1 MIFTIEKI
9 FDFDIK
15 IVWNTV
21 TNLKKYHWRSDISR
35 VNVINEKEFVE
46 ITQSGYLTTFKII
59 KEEKYKYWEFKV
71 DNSNMKGIWKGEFLT
86 ENGKTKVKFVENLK
100 AKKVWLITILKIYVK
115 RQQKIYMRDL
125 EKYLY
130 ENSKN

>member
-59 KEEKYKYWEFKV
+59 KEEKYKYWER
-71 DNSNMKGIWKGEFLT
+71 
-86 ENGKTKVKFVENLK
+86 
-100 AKKVWLITILKIYVK
+100 KIA
-115 RQQKIYMRDL
+115 
-125 EKYLY
+125 
-130 ENSKN
+130 N

>member
-1 MIFTIEKI
+1 M
-9 FDFDIK
+9 
-15 IVWNTV
+15 WNTV

-100 AKKVWLITILKIYVK
+100 AKKVWLIPILKIYVK